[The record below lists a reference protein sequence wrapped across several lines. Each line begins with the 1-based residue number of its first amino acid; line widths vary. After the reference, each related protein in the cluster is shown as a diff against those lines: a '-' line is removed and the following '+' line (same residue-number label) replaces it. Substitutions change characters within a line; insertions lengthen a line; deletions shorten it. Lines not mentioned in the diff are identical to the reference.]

1 MQQLEAKHF
10 IAKLVML
17 NRLENDS
24 MLLHDK
30 LGRQEWGNAA
40 MFTEEQHRAVEMAR
54 SAFKEGKPLH
64 LLGNYMSLFFPPALD
79 DVCVLY
85 NHEN

>member
-64 LLGNYMSLFFPPALD
+64 LLGKCMCGFEPQSGDLSLEAGI
-79 DVCVLY
+79 
-85 NHEN
+85 